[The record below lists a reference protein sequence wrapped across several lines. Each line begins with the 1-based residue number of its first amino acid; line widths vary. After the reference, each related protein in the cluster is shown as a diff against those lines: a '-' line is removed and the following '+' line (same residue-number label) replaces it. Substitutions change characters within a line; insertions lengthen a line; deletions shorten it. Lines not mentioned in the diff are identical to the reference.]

1 MAIPTGALA
10 ATVAAVK
17 RLRSMRL
24 LLPMDW
30 HWRLP
35 WLCVCVRGAVAA
47 RHCAVWR
54 SDGRFQRVFH
64 WYSDAYLSWFLDSAT
79 KVIAPKHKKSRKP
92 PLTCPPQ
99 RLWQFSPCN
108 SLLRQ
113 YFCRDYVANVVYDL
127 QFWDDICYFCKY

>member
-10 ATVAAVK
+10 ATLAAVSG
-17 RLRSMRL
+17 RGGREALRI
-24 LLPMDW
+24 
-30 HWRLP
+30 
-35 WLCVCVRGAVAA
+35 
-47 RHCAVWR
+47 WR
-54 SDGRFQRVFH
+54 SDERFQRVFH

-92 PLTCPPQ
+92 PLCCPPQ

-113 YFCRDYVANVVYDL
+113 YFCREEMDCVFL
-127 QFWDDICYFCKY
+127 